1 MPAVAASPVAF
12 VQPQVLS
19 SLATA
24 TIATKAPVPLPA
36 QAKQPSQ
43 AQPQKSLQ
51 LAQTVETEGVEKF
64 IHPYQAANLTRDSV
78 EPNA

>member
-1 MPAVAASPVAF
+1 MPAVAASTVAF

-24 TIATKAPVPLPA
+24 TTAAKAPVPLPA
-36 QAKQPSQ
+36 QAQQLAQ

-51 LAQTVETEGVEKF
+51 LAQTAEAEGVEKF

-78 EPNA
+78 EPNS